1 MLAIYVTHSDDPGVS
16 RQRIHRGRLPTQ
28 SQRGATIMPQKAT
41 ASKPRPMSIPAA
53 AERLGVSDKT
63 VRRLI
68 SEGKL
73 PAYRI
78 GAKTIRLRPEDVDA
92 LFVPVPTPTV

>member
-1 MLAIYVTHSDDPGVS
+1 
-16 RQRIHRGRLPTQ
+16 
-28 SQRGATIMPQKAT
+28 
-41 ASKPRPMSIPAA
+41 MSIPAA